1 MEEETAKAIKFLNGK
16 GYTCMD
22 NHPHQSSHVGVSARK
37 KKMDYTIG
45 AESAESYAASPMY
58 QQKIKD
64 TINALGGKKRSHKK
78 RSHKKRSHKKR
89 SHKKRS

>member
-1 MEEETAKAIKFLNGK
+1 
-16 GYTCMD
+16 
-22 NHPHQSSHVGVSARK
+22 
-37 KKMDYTIG
+37 MDYTIG